1 MDSAHS
7 SPITAAEASV
17 AAKAPAVAGDPNR
30 PVYHFRPP
38 CCWMNDPNG
47 TIYHDGWYHVFY
59 QFNPYADVAG
69 GIHWGHTRSRDLVHW
84 EQLSVAVWPSCDLGE
99 EACWSGCAA
108 VTGDGEPVVF
118 YTSRGIDNVRPFE
131 QWAALGDAEWLTW
144 RKHPRN
150 PILALGEGDV
160 PPFEPD
166 WRDPFL
172 FHSAGRTFLV
182 LGAATEDEA
191 TVALFETEDPAL
203 ADWRYRGPIYAKPRS
218 EMRFCECPNFFALGD
233 KFVLLLSPYRNVE
246 YTVGAFDADA
256 PAFVPETH
264 GILDPGVS
272 RLDHRGNVSTEATH
286 ANYYATNIL
295 YGPEGDCILLG
306 WVRGFRAGQGW
317 NGCLALPRVL
327 TLGSDG
333 RPRQHPC
340 PRCKRCAAGSLLT
353 TVRRTSRQRRAALG
367 RRHRRHARTHRSPYA
382 GQRGPRRRPP
392 ARRGGRQPRHAHRV

>member
-264 GILDPGVS
+264 GILDPGVTRLGSPRQCGHRS
-272 RLDHRGNVSTEATH
+272 RRTPTTTPPTSSTARRAT
-286 ANYYATNIL
+286 ASCSARYAASRRPGL
-295 YGPEGDCILLG
+295 E
-306 WVRGFRAGQGW
+306 W
-317 NGCLALPRVL
+317 LPRPAACADPR
-327 TLGSDG
+327 LG
-333 RPRQHPC
+333 
-340 PRCKRCAAGSLLT
+340 
-353 TVRRTSRQRRAALG
+353 
-367 RRHRRHARTHRSPYA
+367 
-382 GQRGPRRRPP
+382 RPP
-392 ARRGGRQPRHAHRV
+392 APAPCPA